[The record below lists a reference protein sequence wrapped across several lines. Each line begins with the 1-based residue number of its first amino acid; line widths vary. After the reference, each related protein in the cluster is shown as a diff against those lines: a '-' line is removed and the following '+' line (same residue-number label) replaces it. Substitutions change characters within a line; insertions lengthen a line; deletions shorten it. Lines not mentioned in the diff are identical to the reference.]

1 MVWGGGELSKGS
13 PRPFREGVL
22 MGLADLLLV
31 LVALLLAIGSGL
43 IFIRLFETDEDLGN
57 VSEGHK
63 ARRGWRGKR

>member
-1 MVWGGGELSKGS
+1 
-13 PRPFREGVL
+13 